1 MNESKDLA
9 HLFLL
14 ASYHNLNLI
23 KKLAPN
29 ALFLFVCFLSSI
41 EEDKVPISES
51 HHHPLPPQ
59 GEPIHKNYY
68 GQLNVIIIMI
78 INSTNSDICTVHNVS
93 QHDNFI
99 CLYDLYKGKMKL
111 NSII

>member
-9 HLFLL
+9 RLFLL

-23 KKLAPN
+23 KKL

-51 HHHPLPPQ
+51 HPPPPLTPAR
-59 GEPIHKNYY
+59 
-68 GQLNVIIIMI
+68 
-78 INSTNSDICTVHNVS
+78 
-93 QHDNFI
+93 
-99 CLYDLYKGKMKL
+99 
-111 NSII
+111 